1 MLILLSATIYLFV
14 VGKNNKFTRTKLSLY
29 SHYKIF
35 VFISLIMCIAL
46 LFTNSE
52 ISKAD
57 IENIKSYC
65 SFIDSIYFDG
75 IILFGYIIIQTFLII
90 LKKKSFIEK

>member
-1 MLILLSATIYLFV
+1 
-14 VGKNNKFTRTKLSLY
+14 
-29 SHYKIF
+29 
-35 VFISLIMCIAL
+35 MCIAL

-90 LKKKSFIEK
+90 LKKKSFSWRSQQKPLLWLVILPLALNQVSRIL